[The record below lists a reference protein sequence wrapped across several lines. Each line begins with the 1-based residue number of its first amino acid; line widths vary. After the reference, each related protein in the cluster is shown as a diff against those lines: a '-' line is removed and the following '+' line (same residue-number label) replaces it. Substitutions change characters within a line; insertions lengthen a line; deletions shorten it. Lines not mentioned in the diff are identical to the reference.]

1 MTGDLMMIMGNPLN
15 ELKSYMTC
23 EMSHTKERL
32 VDDIQDVFKEFKNNE
47 FAKSIGET
55 ITSLKSVISFVDL
68 GGLASSQFEKY
79 ADQNWRIRDRIVLI
93 LFDLNRISGGENG
106 DQIYANTLI
115 HMKAKDTSLKVQ

>member
-32 VDDIQDVFKEFKNNE
+32 VDDIQAVFKEFGNNE

-55 ITSLKSVISFVDL
+55 ITSLKSNSSFVDL
-68 GGLASSQFEKY
+68 GGLASS
-79 ADQNWRIRDRIVLI
+79 
-93 LFDLNRISGGENG
+93 
-106 DQIYANTLI
+106 
-115 HMKAKDTSLKVQ
+115 